1 MSKNFCFAL
10 MIQKSIFINFS
21 ALLHRLNK
29 SSTIAASMS
38 HIESS
43 YTHGSSSGKS
53 QPQSLRHKRSTVS
66 VHDERSIKSL
76 DFESDSGQTINTNY
90 DDYASEPV
98 PAPKIRPTPPKK
110 PLRLSLQRATS
121 LQVVN
126 IQADNRHH
134 QFAPSS
140 PLADIANSTP
150 TAADK
155 KRMMRR
161 IHKDDHQKLSLLN
174 DKFSN
179 LHSRSI
185 DLSSRLIEHN
195 LSNSRQKYV

>member
-1 MSKNFCFAL
+1 
-10 MIQKSIFINFS
+10 MIQNMRMLTEILFLYNLFN
-21 ALLHRLNK
+21 RLNK
-29 SSTIAASMS
+29 SSAIAASMS

-43 YTHGSSSGKS
+43 YSLSNGGGGGRS

-76 DFESDSGQTINTNY
+76 DFESDSCHTINTNY

-126 IQADNRHH
+126 IQQGDDSRFELFADH
-134 QFAPSS
+134 
-140 PLADIANSTP
+140 ANST
-150 TAADK
+150 ASDK
-155 KRMMRR
+155 KRAIKR
-161 IHKDDHQKLSLLN
+161 IHRNELMKSHSQSIKLDSKYSE
-174 DKFSN
+174 KF
-179 LHSRSI
+179 
-185 DLSSRLIEHN
+185 
-195 LSNSRQKYV
+195 V

>member
-1 MSKNFCFAL
+1 M
-10 MIQKSIFINFS
+10 
-21 ALLHRLNK
+21 NK
-29 SSTIAASMS
+29 SSAIAASMS
-38 HIESS
+38 HIETSYSNSS
-43 YTHGSSSGKS
+43 RHQ
-53 QPQSLRHKRSTVS
+53 QPHPLRHKRSSAS

-76 DFESDSGQTINTNY
+76 DFESDSCRTINTNY

-126 IQADNRHH
+126 IQADNHIH
-134 QFAPSS
+134 PLGPPS
-140 PLADIANSTP
+140 PLTDIANSTLS
-150 TAADK
+150 AGDK
-155 KRMMRR
+155 KRMMKR
-161 IHKDDHQKLSLLN
+161 IHKDENRKLSLLN
-174 DKFSN
+174 DKMSS

-185 DLSSRLIEHN
+185 DLSTKLIEHN